1 MRIGHLSP
9 HQHVSS
15 ALSVCSGGSR
25 GADEGCIRHWHTAIF
40 FAREKYC
47 QSLTMLGRLLQSE
60 AIVLTHVWRPTVY
73 TDPPAGFKG
82 GHFVAEKDRERRTK
96 ERRWIG
102 HCLSVCGEFSGSDT
116 VPPL

>member
-1 MRIGHLSP
+1 MCHRHCLSAVADPEVRMRDA
-9 HQHVSS
+9 S
-15 ALSVCSGGSR
+15 ATG
-25 GADEGCIRHWHTAIF
+25 IQQFF
-40 FAREKYC
+40 FAREKYR

-102 HCLSVCGEFSGSDT
+102 HCLSVCDEFSGSDT